1 MTYLKVEGK
10 EGLVRDPST
19 NAIINVNQDEYA
31 KYLARRNKRTSDEKR
46 IEHLENELS
55 EIKRLLTIL
64 INNK

>member
-10 EGLVRDPST
+10 EGLVRDPSS

-31 KYLARRNKRTSDEKR
+31 KYLARRNKKAADDQR
-46 IEHLENELS
+46 IEKLENELS
-55 EIKRLLTIL
+55 EIKQLLMVL